1 MSSKLKYSLLFIYLS
16 MLCYIVIA
24 QLTTS
29 LMLNLG
35 LSFVIAVLSIFL
47 LRKHIALLSF
57 SKLFFILSFLIIIY
71 FPMLGEKEKSSLE
84 KRSLAEFPTFQTE
97 NIWKVFFQFQDY
109 FNDRFA
115 YRNISVMAINKFKFI
130 FLNISPLPQKV
141 LIGKENWL
149 YNSGNEYIECTSVPY
164 TNDELKTIKINLQIV
179 TKWFDNRGIK
189 YYFMIAPVKSRI
201 YPENMPIIL
210 RNQLKFS
217 KLDQVYTYLQQ
228 DTIIKFIDCRKE
240 LIEGKNIRPTYYIT
254 DTHWN
259 EYGAFLAYQKVMQ
272 KIQID
277 FPDTKILQAED
288 FTIDSSTLLGGD
300 LQTQFGFSD
309 QISSPIFYY
318 HLKNLNIPQAVGD
331 YDTVHLVGNYFTFK
345 MENAVNHLKI
355 FVVRDSYSE
364 HLRNFLS
371 PTFKTSTYAWM
382 ETIPVSRVIDNKP
395 DIVLHEML
403 EYFVNSALLLP
414 PEIANDKTFMNKY
427 FPHYHSGER
436 NVE

>member
-47 LRKHIALLSF
+47 LKKHITLLSF

-164 TNDELKTIKINLQIV
+164 TNEELKTIK
-179 TKWFDNRGIK
+179 
-189 YYFMIAPVKSRI
+189 
-201 YPENMPIIL
+201 
-210 RNQLKFS
+210 
-217 KLDQVYTYLQQ
+217 
-228 DTIIKFIDCRKE
+228 
-240 LIEGKNIRPTYYIT
+240 
-254 DTHWN
+254 
-259 EYGAFLAYQKVMQ
+259 
-272 KIQID
+272 
-277 FPDTKILQAED
+277 
-288 FTIDSSTLLGGD
+288 
-300 LQTQFGFSD
+300 
-309 QISSPIFYY
+309 
-318 HLKNLNIPQAVGD
+318 
-331 YDTVHLVGNYFTFK
+331 
-345 MENAVNHLKI
+345 
-355 FVVRDSYSE
+355 
-364 HLRNFLS
+364 
-371 PTFKTSTYAWM
+371 
-382 ETIPVSRVIDNKP
+382 
-395 DIVLHEML
+395 
-403 EYFVNSALLLP
+403 
-414 PEIANDKTFMNKY
+414 
-427 FPHYHSGER
+427 
-436 NVE
+436 